1 MKLAQKIILQY
12 PLEQFF
18 FVQRQRHY
26 SDTVNT
32 AHPLS
37 RHELPVIT
45 SVRYTF
51 NLECNHLIH
60 R

>member
-18 FVQRQRHY
+18 SCKVCSVHSY
-26 SDTVNT
+26 TVNT

-37 RHELPVIT
+37 RHDLPVII